1 MTEPSIIIEC
11 SGDLNPHQTVLPF
24 GRTSIYRVGG
34 GPAAPSST
42 LPIGYASSRDPLRL
56 VKVVPSSEMVHSILF
71 VTYATT
77 EDQALD
83 STIAGYLYVYVTL
96 LYMHNLRHNTDMVCV
111 CLFVCSLQTHHVF
124 AFALTFASIVLKSTL
139 SSKSSRF
146 LHRVLDRHQA
156 TSC

>member
-1 MTEPSIIIEC
+1 
-11 SGDLNPHQTVLPF
+11 
-24 GRTSIYRVGG
+24 
-34 GPAAPSST
+34 
-42 LPIGYASSRDPLRL
+42 
-56 VKVVPSSEMVHSILF
+56 MVHSILF

-111 CLFVCSLQTHHVF
+111 CGSLQTHHVF